1 MKTFELVGELRTEVG
16 KTACKKIRN
25 AGQMPCVLYGGKENV
40 NFKVDTAS
48 LKKLIYTPKVHLVD
62 LTIGNNKHQAILKD
76 LQFHAVTDEI
86 SHLDFLEISSD
97 KPVEISVPV
106 VLSGVSPGVRAGG
119 KLHLINR
126 KLKIK
131 ALSKYLPDD
140 LNVDISDL
148 NLGKSIRVADLSFEN
163 ITILNAKNTVV
174 ASVKLTRAS
183 KGTEEA
189 AGGAAPTEGA
199 PAAEQKKAE

>member
-25 AGQMPCVLYGGKENV
+25 AGEMPCVLYGGKENV
-40 NFKVDTAS
+40 NFKVNTAS

-62 LTIGNNKHQAILKD
+62 LTIGNSKYQAIMKD
-76 LQFHAVTDEI
+76 LQFHAVSDEI
-86 SHLDFLEISSD
+86 SHIDFLEISTD
-97 KPVEISVPV
+97 KAVEIGIPVE
-106 VLSGVSPGVRAGG
+106 LTGVAPGVRAGG

-126 KLKIK
+126 KLKVK
-131 ALSKYLPDD
+131 ALAKDLPDT
-140 LNVDISDL
+140 LNVDISNL

-189 AGGAAPTEGA
+189 AGAATEGA
-199 PAAEQKKAE
+199 AAEKKAE